1 MPCDSLGLERT
12 EAASPELHGS
22 IWLRSAPA
30 GMPVLPCWPSRGAL
44 RGLQAHTSVR
54 SVCACGCVMDAHV
67 ERIHQYAAKEQ
78 AELRVRISIPGS
90 WRGFNNLTPSER
102 RVSYEAEAIDWVP
115 SGRSSSM
122 AGRLRQVGVQSAQV
136 GAGRGGAGRS
146 SVRRSGSW
154 SALVYKRHF
163 IRGS

>member
-1 MPCDSLGLERT
+1 MACRRT
-12 EAASPELHGS
+12 PLCVA
-22 IWLRSAPA
+22 SAP
-30 GMPVLPCWPSRGAL
+30 
-44 RGLQAHTSVR
+44 
-54 SVCACGCVMDAHV
+54 GCVMDAHV

-115 SGRSSSM
+115 SGQSSSG